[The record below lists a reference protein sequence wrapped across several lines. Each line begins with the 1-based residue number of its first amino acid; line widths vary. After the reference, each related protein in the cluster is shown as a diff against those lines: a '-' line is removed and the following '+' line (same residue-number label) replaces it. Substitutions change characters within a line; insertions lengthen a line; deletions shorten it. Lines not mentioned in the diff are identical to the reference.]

1 MLDRIANNVVSAS
14 VVVLTLTAL
23 SIGTM
28 QVVLRYV
35 FNTGYPWSEG
45 IFVMLTVWAMLLAGI
60 RTAREG
66 QHVRVDVALMLMPP
80 AVRAVCEGIAV
91 AAAIALS
98 AYFAYCGALYL
109 HFVWSID
116 ATSAETYLPIWVIY
130 LVIPVS
136 MAGFCLR
143 YVHRIYLWRQGGVPP
158 CEELAAGEGRAHES
172 ATGHVA

>member
-1 MLDRIANNVVSAS
+1 MLDRIANSVVSAT
-14 VVVLTLTAL
+14 VVVLSLAAL
-23 SIGTM
+23 IIGTI
-28 QVVLRYV
+28 QVVLRYA

-60 RTAREG
+60 RTVRDG
-66 QHVRVDVALMLMPP
+66 QHVRVDVALMLMP
-80 AVRAVCEGIAV
+80 AKVRAVAEGIAV
-91 AAAIALS
+91 TASIALS

-116 ATSAETYLPIWVIY
+116 ATSAETYLPVWVIY
-130 LVIPVS
+130 LIVPVS

-143 YVHRIYLWRQGGVPP
+143 YIYRIVLWRRSGVPP